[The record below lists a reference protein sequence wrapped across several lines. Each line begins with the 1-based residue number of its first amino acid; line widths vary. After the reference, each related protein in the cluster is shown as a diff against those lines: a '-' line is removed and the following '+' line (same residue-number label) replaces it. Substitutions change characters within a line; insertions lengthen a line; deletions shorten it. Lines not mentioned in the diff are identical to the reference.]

1 MYLYVQVPICVCVC
15 KAQDSLLS
23 LVGSTWFLQGPWFL
37 LQLHV
42 PSCSRDHA
50 GDVACSG
57 GCGLSQWGGFGRQ
70 GGYREWLGQGISLC
84 PSSYPLIDL
93 IWLCSRIC
101 TRMMFLLWFVCTKAQ
116 CVQNHCSVVLLECNH
131 HFLITFQ
138 FLPQISSHFLCG
150 MYSTWNTTQP
160 NDKLCILNEQFCYC
174 QQNAALAAIVHS
186 ISQLWLSI

>member
-1 MYLYVQVPICVCVC
+1 MLATKWLICHSDRAKLIHIYMYLYVQVPICVCVC

-101 TRMMFLLWFVCTKAQ
+101 TRMMFCFCCGLFAQKHNVCRTIA
-116 CVQNHCSVVLLECNH
+116 VL
-131 HFLITFQ
+131 
-138 FLPQISSHFLCG
+138 
-150 MYSTWNTTQP
+150 
-160 NDKLCILNEQFCYC
+160 CY
-174 QQNAALAAIVHS
+174 
-186 ISQLWLSI
+186 